1 MFSTEAS
8 TYPIMSAEID
18 ITDYF
23 DTIRDFVEDIESRQI
38 PTKVTEGNAR
48 LAAYFDEQLRTWFRK
63 HEDIDPGGNSGE
75 GIDLPR
81 MNTDIKAPETLQSS
95 SPASSP
101 GEEILGIDHNILFF
115 DIDITD
121 LGDGN
126 SKIDVERVKFIPKEL
141 TADHRV
147 SEKAEDLVGQ
157 YDDGSI
163 TEEQLIERLHEI
175 TSLGEYMDISEE
187 MVEEIK
193 RGEFEQGVLTHS
205 NALQFRFNY
214 NMTVG
219 AYSGKTEDLV

>member
-1 MFSTEAS
+1 MDAS
-8 TYPIMSAEID
+8 PHTYMSAEID

-23 DTIRDFVEDIESRQI
+23 DTIRDFVEDLESQQV
-38 PTKVTEGNAR
+38 PTEKTEENAT
-48 LAAYFDEQLRTWFRK
+48 LAAYFDEELRAWFRK

-75 GIDLPR
+75 GIDLPK
-81 MNTDIKAPETLQSS
+81 MNTDVKAPETLQSS

-126 SKIDVERVKFIPKEL
+126 SKIEVERVKFIPKEL

-147 SEKAEDLVGQ
+147 SKKAKELVEQ
-157 YDDGSI
+157 YDDGSL
-163 TEEQLIERLHEI
+163 TEDRFIERLHEI
-175 TSLGEYMDISEE
+175 TSLGGYMEISEE
-187 MVEEIK
+187 MIEEIK
-193 RGEFEQGVLTHS
+193 QGEFEQGVFTHS

-219 AYSGKTEDLV
+219 EYSDKTEDIL